1 MDRKALRHRAAVLST
16 AGSCLIWCAALPASA
31 DLVVFDLAWSGASFG
46 NGATATG
53 RITIDDAL
61 LANPGN
67 NSSTTPGLVTALVV
81 TISGASAGNGTYGLA
96 DFTDFFL
103 NTGSLALDFTR
114 ELVGQPT
121 GQDPWGTFQPGN
133 TGGDFN
139 LRGAS
144 PAPSDTD
151 NFQLTTNGG
160 AGDHLLLTSLRP
172 FEGKPTIDPVDRYAW
187 GENIGWTDW
196 RWDPGTPGK
205 GATIGQNFCAGFIWG
220 ENVGWIQLGT
230 GAPADGLQYTN
241 TAAADYG
248 LNHDGEGNLFGLA
261 WGENIGWITFDQ
273 SASDPPHLD
282 LATGRFAGYAYG
294 ENIGWIDLGSNGIH
308 FVKTTTIEGALTTQE
323 AWRLAFFGSGD
334 NSGDGADSND
344 ANGNGLSN
352 LLDFAYGF
360 NPDGPSS
367 SADSLEVSNPGPN
380 GEITQLGGLTFWTD
394 PVTGEVFMRYTRR
407 TDYAAVG
414 LAFTDQFSRDLNTFE
429 NATESPEVIATG
441 TGDDGTRIEAVQL
454 KLPLVLPDSGG
465 KARFGRNQIQINP

>member
-1 MDRKALRHRAAVLST
+1 MRHRAAVLST

-172 FEGKPTIDPVDRYAW
+172 RENEILRDLLDDVELALSGSERYPYDQQPLVQAVETAQSALDRDP
-187 GENIGWTDW
+187 ENGSLRD
-196 RWDPGTPGK
+196 
-205 GATIGQNFCAGFIWG
+205 A
-220 ENVGWIQLGT
+220 L
-230 GAPADGLQYTN
+230 
-241 TAAADYG
+241 AAAESLRD
-248 LNHDGEGNLFGLA
+248 DGWL
-261 WGENIGWITFDQ
+261 
-273 SASDPPHLD
+273 
-282 LATGRFAGYAYG
+282 Y
-294 ENIGWIDLGSNGIH
+294 
-308 FVKTTTIEGALTTQE
+308 
-323 AWRLAFFGSGD
+323 
-334 NSGDGADSND
+334 
-344 ANGNGLSN
+344 
-352 LLDFAYGF
+352 
-360 NPDGPSS
+360 
-367 SADSLEVSNPGPN
+367 
-380 GEITQLGGLTFWTD
+380 
-394 PVTGEVFMRYTRR
+394 RYTRKPLVAAEAAAQIALDADPGSDAATQASLEAALTAAKLLLYR
-407 TDYAAVG
+407 YDNFRKYHVTGTVAVG
-414 LAFTDQFSRDLNTFE
+414 E
-429 NATESPEVIATG
+429 
-441 TGDDGTRIEAVQL
+441 RIEAPGGAAFTASSPLAACLCRRRRRCRAGSAVADRVGSPARL
-454 KLPLVLPDSGG
+454 KWRPAD
-465 KARFGRNQIQINP
+465 FG

>member
-1 MDRKALRHRAAVLST
+1 MDRKALRHRTAVLST
-16 AGSCLIWCAALPASA
+16 VGSCLIWCAALPASA

-121 GQDPWGTFQPGN
+121 GQDPWGTSQPGN

-144 PAPSDTD
+144 PAPNGTH
-151 NFQLTTNGG
+151 FFRLTTNGG

-172 FEGKPTIDPVDRYAW
+172 LEVKPTIDPVDRYAW

-205 GATIGQNFCAGFIWG
+205 GATIGQYFCAGFIWG

-230 GAPADGLQYTN
+230 GAPADGLHYTN

-248 LNHDGEGNLFGLA
+248 LNHDGKGNLVGLA

-308 FVKTTTIEGALTTQE
+308 FVKTTTIEGGPDLDLDLIADAWELEQAEGAGLDPVLTHLNKTT
-323 AWRLAFFGSGD
+323 D
-334 NSGDGADSND
+334 TDGDGKSDLAEYLADSD
-344 ANGNGLSN
+344 PF
-352 LLDFAYGF
+352 DFADYPRIVTVGRDEMTSEIILEWTSSPRRIYEIGSTTALDGF
-360 NPDGPSS
+360 TVDFDNLAPD
-367 SADSLEVSNPGPN
+367 PGATTSVMFPDP
-380 GEITQLGGLTFWTD
+380 QLSRKFWQVGG
-394 PVTGEVFMRYTRR
+394 
-407 TDYAAVG
+407 
-414 LAFTDQFSRDLNTFE
+414 
-429 NATESPEVIATG
+429 
-441 TGDDGTRIEAVQL
+441 
-454 KLPLVLPDSGG
+454 KLPLAPP
-465 KARFGRNQIQINP
+465 AP